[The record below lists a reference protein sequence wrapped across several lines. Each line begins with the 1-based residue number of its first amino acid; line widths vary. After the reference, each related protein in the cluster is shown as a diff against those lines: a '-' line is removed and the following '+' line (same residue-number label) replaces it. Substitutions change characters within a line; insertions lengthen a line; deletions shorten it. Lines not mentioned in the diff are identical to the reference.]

1 MKLSLLLQ
9 LLQFLH
15 MIFFFLSLFSL
26 SLFTSFRASIFSSTH
41 QFSRHHDKKIETK
54 QLIFFAFAC
63 CFTTPWR
70 CIGGVSNGAVE
81 DLNWSGFFFFFFS
94 SIVITCPSPLLD
106 LTVSQVALVHFPFL
120 SVVGLAF
127 QLAF

>member
-81 DLNWSGFFFFFFS
+81 DLNWSGFFFFLFFFY
-94 SIVITCPSPLLD
+94 CYN
-106 LTVSQVALVHFPFL
+106 VSVAV
-120 SVVGLAF
+120 A
-127 QLAF
+127 